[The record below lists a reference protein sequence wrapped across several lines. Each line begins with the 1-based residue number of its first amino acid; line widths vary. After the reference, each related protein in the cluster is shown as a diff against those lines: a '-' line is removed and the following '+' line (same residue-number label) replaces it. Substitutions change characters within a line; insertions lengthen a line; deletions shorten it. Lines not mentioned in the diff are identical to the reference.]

1 MRLSSF
7 IAVAGVFSISAVS
20 AEPTTPKLQKGVD
33 CKAVNLAL
41 TVLKGLG
48 PPATSFCSSYLKVPA
63 TSTVSI
69 TTTTPITTLTTSTS
83 TVTVT
88 SSVCEAPKRRS
99 PGQLS
104 NDRSSDVQTEELDA
118 EPVKRHNI
126 PALSVFAAAK
136 LSSGCSCLSLMPK
149 TSVTATVTAP
159 ASTVNVVATT
169 TACVMPVCTP
179 SGGRCDLSDPGACC
193 NQICFN
199 SSPFPYCG

>member
-69 TTTTPITTLTTSTS
+69 TTTTPIT
-83 TVTVT
+83 
-88 SSVCEAPKRRS
+88 
-99 PGQLS
+99 
-104 NDRSSDVQTEELDA
+104 
-118 EPVKRHNI
+118 
-126 PALSVFAAAK
+126 
-136 LSSGCSCLSLMPK
+136 
-149 TSVTATVTAP
+149 
-159 ASTVNVVATT
+159 
-169 TACVMPVCTP
+169 
-179 SGGRCDLSDPGACC
+179 
-193 NQICFN
+193 
-199 SSPFPYCG
+199 